1 MCTRALYIFLKST
14 ATFTNKSGKLPGK
27 CSQSNNHHVELCDR
41 QIWNAVERARKWLN
55 PVEGDKDFW

>member
-27 CSQSNNHHVELCDR
+27 CSQSNNHPVELCDR
-41 QIWNAVERARKWLN
+41 QIWNAVERARK
-55 PVEGDKDFW
+55 